1 MCDLLKKSR
10 DIVIPPMLLKSIN
23 EKKIFFETY
32 TNSEQKVLFS
42 FFNNNDKYLI
52 LIALLLS
59 SNDQSERNF
68 LLESFINKSQFY
80 MLISNLESKLI
91 DNN

>member
-1 MCDLLKKSR
+1 MLKKRSTKKSRIKNKLFKMCDLLKKSR
-10 DIVIPPMLLKSIN
+10 DIVIPPMLLKSIK

-32 TNSEQKVLFS
+32 TNSEQKILFS

-59 SNDQSERNF
+59 SND
-68 LLESFINKSQFY
+68 
-80 MLISNLESKLI
+80 
-91 DNN
+91 